1 MSERKVLNKYF
12 PPNFDPARIPK
23 RIVPKEKQHTVRL
36 MTPFSMRC
44 NTCGEYIYKGRK
56 FNARKETVE
65 GEMYLTIKIFRFYI
79 RCPICAAEITFKTD
93 PKNAD
98 YVAEHGA
105 KRNFEPWRDELKEG
119 EEAKNRRIAEEMYN
133 PMKALENK
141 TFDSKREIEIME
153 GLDELRMV
161 NARLEHV
168 DTDTVFMKVAT
179 KQTNAD
185 LKRRLEEQEDEDEIK
200 RAFAAKRPS
209 PVEHAGWS
217 DGEDDGEEE
226 IIAELAPIEDQSAML
241 AASGIVVAPF
251 NSEHTVVAMGQ
262 AEPSP
267 SVSVRSNAVLE
278 NAAISRASK
287 QALLGIKKKPS

>member
-65 GEMYLTIKIFRFYI
+65 GEMYLTIKIYRFYI

-119 EEAKNRRIAEEMYN
+119 EEAKNRRAAEEMYN

-161 NARLEHV
+161 NARLEQV
-168 DTDTVFMKVAT
+168 DTDTVFMKVSG
-179 KQTNAD
+179 KQTDAD
-185 LKRRLEEQEDEDEIK
+185 ARRILEEEEDEEEIK
-200 RAFAAKRPS
+200 RAFSAKRPA
-209 PVEHAGWS
+209 PIEYEGWS
-217 DGEDDGEEE
+217 DGEDEDGGGEDE
-226 IIAELAPIEDQSAML
+226 IIAELDPAEDQSAML
-241 AASGIVVAPF
+241 AASGIVVSSSLAPPPAG
-251 NSEHTVVAMGQ
+251 SIIPAAPVVRPVA
-262 AEPSP
+262 
-267 SVSVRSNAVLE
+267 E
-278 NAAISRASK
+278 NAALSRSKK
-287 QALLGIKKKPS
+287 QALLGIKKKPSS